1 MNHKRSAPSQCC
13 VVYEVVIPTDHR
25 FPCKVSSSN
34 LKCLQTTGCFQ
45 ECKTNLHSL
54 HYQHRLKN
62 LQKSIKNEL
71 TITTCPFVEY
81 LCWEQRQQSKSGK
94 HHHPAGST
102 CQNEMPKYSFLDVHR
117 SSSKIPPDTR
127 WLLMLFTMPALHRY
141 TLRELFLWHMQ
152 LIGLSSR
159 GVSCLTM
166 NYTVSAPLKNRLQ
179 LTTRQLLGK
188 LVPESSLLQWDHKVL

>member
-1 MNHKRSAPSQCC
+1 M
-13 VVYEVVIPTDHR
+13 
-25 FPCKVSSSN
+25 SS
-34 LKCLQTTGCFQ
+34 
-45 ECKTNLHSL
+45 
-54 HYQHRLKN
+54 
-62 LQKSIKNEL
+62 
-71 TITTCPFVEY
+71 ITTWPFVEY

-117 SSSKIPPDTR
+117 SSSKIPPNTR

-159 GVSCLTM
+159 DVSCLTM

-179 LTTRQLLGK
+179 LTTSYWVNLFLKAACCSGTTRYCSSHPQKGLFNQVSIFVCLPTWHDPSWCKFSALKCLCFVAFQWDQECLCQQLLAR
-188 LVPESSLLQWDHKVL
+188 PR